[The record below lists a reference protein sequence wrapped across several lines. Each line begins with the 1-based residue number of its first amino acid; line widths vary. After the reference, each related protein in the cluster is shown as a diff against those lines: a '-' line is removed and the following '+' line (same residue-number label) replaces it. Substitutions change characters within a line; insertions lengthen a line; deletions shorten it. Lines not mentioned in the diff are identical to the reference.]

1 MQETLRHQQ
10 AFEYY
15 YMLGANRNYS
25 RVAEHFGVSNV
36 SITKWADAFSWKDR
50 VKERDFLN
58 MEEVRKKNNDDVKEE
73 MEAYRKIIKASIATF
88 IKDLKNNKV
97 KIESINDFA
106 KLVRLDM
113 ELSGVISDIVA
124 KDMNSD
130 DIPTFGFNGRN
141 KGDGDDAS

>member
-25 RVAEHFGVSNV
+25 KVAEHFGVSNV
-36 SITKWADAFSWKDR
+36 SVTKWADAFGWKDR

-58 MEEVRKKNNDDVKEE
+58 MEDVRKKNDEDVKEE

-88 IKDLKNNKV
+88 IKDLKENKV
-97 KIESINDFA
+97 KVESINDFA

-113 ELSGVISDIVA
+113 ELSGVIDELNN
-124 KDMNSD
+124 KDTD
-130 DIPTFGFNGRN
+130 DEDNEINVYMSL
-141 KGDGDDAS
+141 DGD